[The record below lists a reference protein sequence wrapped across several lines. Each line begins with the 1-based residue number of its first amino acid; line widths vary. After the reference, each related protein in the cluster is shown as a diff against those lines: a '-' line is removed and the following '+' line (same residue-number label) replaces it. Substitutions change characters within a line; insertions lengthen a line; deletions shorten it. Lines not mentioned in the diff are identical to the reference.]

1 MEMNEVTQSADRL
14 TALLEEQAECIKRIL
29 EILDK

>member
-1 MEMNEVTQSADRL
+1 MNELTQMSDRL

>member
-1 MEMNEVTQSADRL
+1 MNEVAQTADRL
-14 TALLEEQAECIKRIL
+14 TALLEEQAACIKRII

>member
-1 MEMNEVTQSADRL
+1 MNELTQMSDRL
-14 TALLEEQAECIKRIL
+14 TALLEEQAECVKRIL

>member
-1 MEMNEVTQSADRL
+1 MNEITQMSDRL
-14 TALLEEQAECIKRIL
+14 TALLEEQAECVKRIL

>member
-1 MEMNEVTQSADRL
+1 MAEIIESADRL

>member
-1 MEMNEVTQSADRL
+1 MRIVECLSADCM
-14 TALLEEQAECIKRIL
+14 TALLEEQAECIRIL